1 MVYKNQ
7 FLLAIIFILGASL
20 QNLKAQE
27 GTVNIIQDIKITKLL
42 EYKKDPR
49 IVDLYRIQIY
59 TGSRKTAFEKLEEF
73 KSVFTDIE
81 TTILYDTPNY
91 KIWVG
96 SYRTRLEVDNALVT
110 IKKEF
115 PAAFKTK
122 PIQKIE

>member
-1 MVYKNQ
+1 MVFKNQ
-7 FLLAIIFILGASL
+7 LLLAIIFVLGASL

-27 GTVNIIQDIKITKLL
+27 GTVNIIQDTKITKLL

-73 KSVFTDIE
+73 KTVFPDIE

-96 SYRTRLEVDNALVT
+96 GYRTRLEVDNALVA

>member
-1 MVYKNQ
+1 MAYKNQ
-7 FLLAIIFILGASL
+7 LLLAIIFVLGASF

-27 GTVNIIQDIKITKLL
+27 GTVNIIQDTKITKLL

-49 IVDLYRIQIY
+49 IVDLYRIQVY

-73 KSVFTDIE
+73 KTVFPDIE

-96 SYRTRLEVDNALVT
+96 GYRTRLEVDNALVT

-115 PAAFKTK
+115 AAAFKIK

>member
-1 MVYKNQ
+1 MTFKNQ
-7 FLLAIIFILGASL
+7 LLLAIIFVLGASL

-27 GTVNIIQDIKITKLL
+27 GTVNIIQDTKITKLL

-73 KSVFTDIE
+73 KTVFPDIE

>member
-1 MVYKNQ
+1 MSYKNQ
-7 FLLAIIFILGASL
+7 LLLVIIFVLGASL

-27 GTVNIIQDIKITKLL
+27 GTVNIIQDTKITQLL

-73 KSVFTDIE
+73 KSVFSDIE

-96 SYRTRLEVDNALVT
+96 SYRTRLEVDNALVA

>member
-1 MVYKNQ
+1 MAYKNQ
-7 FLLAIIFILGASL
+7 LLLAIIFVLGASF

-27 GTVNIIQDIKITKLL
+27 GTVNIIQDTKITKLL

-49 IVDLYRIQIY
+49 IVDLYRIQVY
-59 TGSRKTAFEKLEEF
+59 TGSRKTAFEKLEEC
-73 KSVFTDIE
+73 KTVFPDIE

-96 SYRTRLEVDNALVT
+96 GYRTRLEVDNALVT

>member
-1 MVYKNQ
+1 MVFKNQ
-7 FLLAIIFILGASL
+7 LLLAIIFVLGASL

-27 GTVNIIQDIKITKLL
+27 GTVNIIQDTKITKLL

-73 KSVFTDIE
+73 KTVFPDIE

-96 SYRTRLEVDNALVT
+96 GYRTRLKVDNALVA

>member
-1 MVYKNQ
+1 MSYKNQ
-7 FLLAIIFILGASL
+7 LLLAITFVLGASL

-91 KIWVG
+91 KILVG
-96 SYRTRLEVDNALVT
+96 SYRTRLEVDNALVA

-122 PIQKIE
+122 PIQKIK

>member
-1 MVYKNQ
+1 MILKNH
-7 FLLAIIFILGASL
+7 FFKGIFIATTFIS
-20 QNLKAQE
+20 QISNAQE
-27 GTVNIIQDIKITKLL
+27 GSVNVVQDDKIKQLL
-42 EYKKDPR
+42 ELKKDSR
-49 IVDLYRIQIY
+49 IIDLYRIQIY

-73 KSVFTDIE
+73 KTIFPDIE

-96 SYRTRLEVDNALVT
+96 SYRTRLEVDNALVA

-122 PIQKIE
+122 PIQKID